1 MFEKKQIIYSE
12 TQGVCQVENIVSLS
26 ASRRE
31 RKIPY
36 YVLRPVFDK
45 SRVSYIPVENHQVKL
60 RELFTR
66 EEAEALQGTEEMK
79 KDEKLRQAVEYVL
92 GKKGGIGWHSSS
104 HSRQYINLYLEIKN
118 LKERQRNSSMTKAGT
133 VLRIL

>member
-45 SRVSYIPVENHQVKL
+45 SRVSYIP
-60 RELFTR
+60 RS
-66 EEAEALQGTEEMK
+66 EE
-79 KDEKLRQAVEYVL
+79 RRV
-92 GKKGGIGWHSSS
+92 GKECR
-104 HSRQYINLYLEIKN
+104 SRWSPYH
-118 LKERQRNSSMTKAGT
+118 
-133 VLRIL
+133 

>member
-60 RELFTR
+60 RDWMSSIEVN
-66 EEAEALQGTEEMK
+66 AL
-79 KDEKLRQAVEYVL
+79 
-92 GKKGGIGWHSSS
+92 HS
-104 HSRQYINLYLEIKN
+104 
-118 LKERQRNSSMTKAGT
+118 G
-133 VLRIL
+133 

>member
-45 SRVSYIPVENHQVKL
+45 SKVIYEINSRK
-60 RELFTR
+60 
-66 EEAEALQGTEEMK
+66 
-79 KDEKLRQAVEYVL
+79 
-92 GKKGGIGWHSSS
+92 SSG
-104 HSRQYINLYLEIKN
+104 
-118 LKERQRNSSMTKAGT
+118 AGCGS
-133 VLRIL
+133 

>member
-79 KDEKLRQAVEYVL
+79 KMKTETGRGVCIR
-92 GKKGGIGWHSSS
+92 KKGGIGWHSSS

-118 LKERQRNSSMTKAGT
+118 LKERQWNSNMTKAGT
-133 VLRIL
+133 ALRIL

>member
-45 SRVSYIPVENHQVKL
+45 SKVSYIPVENHQVKL

-66 EEAEALQGTEEMK
+66 EEMK

-92 GKKGGIGWHSSS
+92 GKKEG
-104 HSRQYINLYLEIKN
+104 
-118 LKERQRNSSMTKAGT
+118 
-133 VLRIL
+133 